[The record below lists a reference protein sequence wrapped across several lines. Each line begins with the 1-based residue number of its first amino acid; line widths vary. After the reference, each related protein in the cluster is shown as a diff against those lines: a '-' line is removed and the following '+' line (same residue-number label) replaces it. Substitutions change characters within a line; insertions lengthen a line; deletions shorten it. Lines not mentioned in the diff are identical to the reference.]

1 MNFFRIKYLR
11 YLLFSRHLRGHGIH
25 SPFVFDLVSRV
36 FRNKIDPDVVLM
48 IENIRKK
55 NAYDKRIISVLDF
68 GAGSSKMKSSLRKV
82 SDIVR
87 YSAVP
92 GKYGVLLCRLAKEFG
107 KPDIVEFGT
116 SAGISTMYLAASCPD
131 STVYS
136 IEGCPATAEIAREN
150 FISAGIGNINLL
162 TGSFDEKLP
171 ELLTKPV
178 RPGLV
183 FIDGNHRKEPT
194 INYLRQMAGLS
205 CSKTIIII
213 DDIHSSDEMEEA
225 WSFIKN
231 HEKVTLTVDIFRM
244 GFVFF
249 REGLSHFNYVIRY

>member
-1 MNFFRIKYLR
+1 MNFFWIKYLR
-11 YLLFSRHLRGHGIH
+11 YLLFARHRGGHGIH
-25 SPFVFDLVSRV
+25 SPFVFELVSRV

-55 NAYDKRIISVLDF
+55 NISDSRIISVLDL
-68 GAGSSKMKSSLRKV
+68 GAGSSKMKSSIRKV

-92 GKYGVLLCRLAKEFG
+92 EKYGILLSRLAKEFG

-116 SAGISTMYLAASCPD
+116 SAGISTLYMASACPD
-131 STVYS
+131 SIVYS
-136 IEGCPATAEIAREN
+136 IEGCPATAELAREN
-150 FISAGIGNINLL
+150 FDSAGTGNINLL
-162 TGSFDEKLP
+162 TGSFDEILP
-171 ELLTKPV
+171 ELLKKPV

-183 FIDGNHRKEPT
+183 FIDGNHRKGPAV
-194 INYLRQMAGLS
+194 NYFRQMAEVS
-205 CSKTIIII
+205 DNRTIIVI
-213 DDIHSSDEMEEA
+213 DDIHSSEEMEEA
-225 WSFIKN
+225 WSVIKK

-249 REGLSHFNYVIRY
+249 REGVSHFDYVIRY